1 MNKNAKWTIMIAAAL
16 VLLIAGATVA
26 YSKLGADFESPQLA
40 VVGNEKD
47 HTQQIDIEEQPNI
60 KDEAEEQAYTKTQA
74 DTEETEKETIQ
85 APDFTMY
92 DMEGNALNLSDFSG
106 KPVILNFWASW
117 CGPCKSEMPDFQEA
131 YKEYGEEIQFLMVN
145 LTDGYQETVEKASS
159 FINDAGYTFPVY
171 FDTDTAGAAT
181 FGVYSIPMTF
191 FIDKD
196 GNMAAYAQGAINQE
210 TLQTGINMI
219 YNR

>member
-1 MNKNAKWTIMIAAAL
+1 MNKSAKWTIWIAIAF
-16 VLLIAGATVA
+16 VLLIIGASVA

-40 VVGNEKD
+40 VVENETEAD
-47 HTQQIDIEEQPNI
+47 GENAQQTETS
-60 KDEAEEQAYTKTQA
+60 DETVAEVQA
-74 DTEETEKETIQ
+74 ETEKAEQETIQ

-92 DMEGNALNLSDFSG
+92 DIDGNDLQLSDFSG

-171 FDTDTAGAAT
+171 YDTDTAGASAY
-181 FGVYSIPMTF
+181 GVYSIPMTF

-196 GNMAAYAQGAINQE
+196 GNMAAYAQGAINKE
-210 TLQTGINMI
+210 TLQTGIDMI